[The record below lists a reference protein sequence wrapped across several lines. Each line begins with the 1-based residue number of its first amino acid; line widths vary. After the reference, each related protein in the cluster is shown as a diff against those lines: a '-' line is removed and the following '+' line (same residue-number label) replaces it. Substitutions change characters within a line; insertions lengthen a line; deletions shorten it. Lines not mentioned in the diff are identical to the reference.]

1 MFTIENFIHG
11 IINATRSLNAAI
23 LDNMLV
29 VNKIRRDYET
39 ETDQEELFAQIPIEQ
54 IQPLENVLVN
64 DYFCADVMLIKQDY
78 IEVAVQ
84 SQDRNRPA
92 PFMRFEQ
99 EAYEVNEHNYH
110 FVTSKASQKYIFAL
124 FCSFYD
130 SPDRFDV
137 SPMRLYT
144 REVITNAEDFFDSFR
159 MYTVKITSPQ
169 SHSTTELKRIFD
181 AYIFNIAYN
190 FNVPFAVSDF
200 TNERRFRR
208 ISTRRGGQLFPYKQY
223 KQDLTK
229 YYQQAIAKENIWMIV
244 VTGMGSLITEAVKLP
259 FTHKDIKSD
268 YEGYCTLE
276 QIIYHVMRCGLIH
289 GTGEESKI
297 VWNTNVPLAIDKD
310 QNLNISPSF
319 IWGLALCVITCPVN
333 LHERVGDYCWISM
346 ATFKYLIND
355 LWGKR
360 DSVKNMIKSQYDVTI
375 KEC

>member
-23 LDNMLV
+23 LDNTLV

-54 IQPLENVLVN
+54 IQPLENVLAN

-137 SPMRLYT
+137 SPMRVYT
-144 REVITNAEDFFDSFR
+144 REVITNAEDFFDSCR

-169 SHSTTELKRIFD
+169 SHSNARP
-181 AYIFNIAYN
+181 A
-190 FNVPFAVSDF
+190 
-200 TNERRFRR
+200 R
-208 ISTRRGGQLFPYKQY
+208 
-223 KQDLTK
+223 
-229 YYQQAIAKENIWMIV
+229 
-244 VTGMGSLITEAVKLP
+244 
-259 FTHKDIKSD
+259 
-268 YEGYCTLE
+268 
-276 QIIYHVMRCGLIH
+276 
-289 GTGEESKI
+289 
-297 VWNTNVPLAIDKD
+297 
-310 QNLNISPSF
+310 
-319 IWGLALCVITCPVN
+319 
-333 LHERVGDYCWISM
+333 
-346 ATFKYLIND
+346 
-355 LWGKR
+355 
-360 DSVKNMIKSQYDVTI
+360 
-375 KEC
+375 